1 MRATKHITLADAVSR
16 EIERRRR
23 HGIPEDGSGKPGVN
37 VGGGIHA
44 PAEMSRTYRY
54 AEVVKHPAADEWA
67 VPIDAADEEDV
78 PAKPIEVDAKP
89 LDPKAQPKGEPL
101 AATAAVVDL
110 GADWFPPPGVL

>member
-54 AEVVKHPAADEWA
+54 AEVIKHPARDEWA
-67 VPIDAADEEDV
+67 VPFDAAEDV
-78 PAKPIEVDAKP
+78 EEAKP
-89 LDPKAQPKGEPL
+89 LDPKSQKALAKGAEESI
-101 AATAAVVDL
+101 TMIAVAVDL
-110 GADWFPPPGVL
+110 GADWFPAKE